1 MEETKENLKTM
12 INKTYVLEGVLI
24 PKRVP
29 CHIGP
34 TVKSGCDLLPIWE
47 RPDYKEHVVNDILV
61 KNKSYNYINL
71 SSANEFDASHSINLP
86 MLLRKCWQKEVTN
99 EFDASH
105 SINLPMLLRKCWQK
119 EKKSIK
125 AKSSK
130 NGSSRPRPDSTSAPG
145 SSSSTNT
152 SAGPP
157 RKIPRN
163 S

>member
-86 MLLRKCWQKEVTN
+86 MLLRKCWQKE
-99 EFDASH
+99 
-105 SINLPMLLRKCWQK
+105 
-119 EKKSIK
+119 KKSIK